1 MPHDPA
7 RAAEVEAWLAKVAS
21 DLRAAEHDLTAD
33 PPLLEDS
40 LFHCQQAA
48 EKTLKAFLTRHDRS
62 FRKTHDLN
70 ELGLQSIQIEASLE
84 PLCRRVARLTAY
96 AWIFRYPGQP
106 GEPTMDEAQSALSL
120 ARELLRHIKD
130 RVA

>member
-1 MPHDPA
+1 MLPDPA
-7 RAAEVEAWLAKVAS
+7 RAAEVQAWLTRVSA
-21 DLRAAEHDLTAD
+21 DLRAAEHDLAAD
-33 PPLLEDS
+33 PALLEDS

-48 EKTLKAFLTRHDRS
+48 EKTLKAFLTSHNTS

-70 ELGLQSIQIEASLE
+70 ELGLQCAQVEPSLE

-106 GEPTMDEAQSALSL
+106 GEPTMDEARSALSL
-120 ARELLRHIKD
+120 VRELLHHIKD
-130 RVA
+130 RLV

>member
-1 MPHDPA
+1 MPPDPA
-7 RAAEVEAWLAKVAS
+7 RAADVQAWLAKVAA
-21 DLRAAEHDLTAD
+21 DLRAAKHDLAAD

-48 EKTLKAFLTRHDRS
+48 EKTFKAFLTSHNTS

-70 ELGLQSIQIEASLE
+70 ELGLQSVRIDPSLE

-96 AWIFRYPGQP
+96 AWIFHYPGQP
-106 GEPTMDEAQSALSL
+106 GEPTVDEAQQAISL
-120 ARELLRHIKD
+120 VHELRQTIEPLLR
-130 RVA
+130 